1 MKRLSELKV
10 GDKGFVVDIKDK
22 ILEQQ
27 LLEMGITPGQMIEI
41 ERASPFLDP
50 IAVAVSSLLLS
61 VRLSDARNIIINP
74 INE

>member
-1 MKRLSELKV
+1 MKKLSELKV
-10 GDKGFVVDIKDK
+10 GDKGFVVDIEDE

-41 ERASPFLDP
+41 ERMSPFLDP
-50 IAVAVSSLLLS
+50 IAVVVSSLLLS
-61 VRLSDARNIIINP
+61 IRLSDARKIIINP